1 MAGYMLKVLL
11 EDTHPPVWRRII
23 VPEKITFAD
32 LHEIIGTVFGW
43 DGSHLHDFVTPS
55 RRVTIGSN
63 AEWEETIPVRAARG
77 KNIRSAAGETN
88 EF

>member
-32 LHEIIGTVFGW
+32 LHDSIWMGRLA
-43 DGSHLHDFVTPS
+43 SP
-55 RRVTIGSN
+55 
-63 AEWEETIPVRAARG
+63 
-77 KNIRSAAGETN
+77 
-88 EF
+88 